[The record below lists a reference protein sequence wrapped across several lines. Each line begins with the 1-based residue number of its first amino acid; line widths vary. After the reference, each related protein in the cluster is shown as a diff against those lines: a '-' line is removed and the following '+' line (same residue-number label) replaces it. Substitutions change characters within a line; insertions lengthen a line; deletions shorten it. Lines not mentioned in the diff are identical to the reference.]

1 MVASAAVAPRKWQ
14 PRSIRKRIKGARNA
28 WHEPSLWSE
37 NQQVSLAS
45 DTRTMTRTPPHHR
58 NLTLA
63 DPAASPTEF
72 GPALVSAREQ
82 AGLTQDDVAAALSL
96 SRQVVGYWE
105 QGKRKPRIEQMFQ
118 LATLFHTSVA
128 DLLDT
133 TTHSSHAAAETAAML
148 YRRSN
153 VKLDDTARAGIADFV
168 TFLDFYTDLADAM
181 GRDITGMT
189 RSPFLPGEGY
199 DEYAV
204 DAKRKA
210 SEVRYH
216 LGLGQ
221 GPVAAVD
228 SVGAALGITVYR
240 AHLGNDLNS
249 TISGAFYKH
258 PALGFAVII
267 NLDMTRGRR
276 RFTAAHE
283 LAHALLHS
291 GNDAIIVSDAG
302 RRGDQREAYADAFAG
317 EFLMPEEGIRRALE
331 SLGAGPKVEDVETVI
346 HLQRMFN
353 VSYVTALVR
362 LRQASIISTA
372 ALYELRTH
380 PPLLTAARMGYHPDD
395 SEWPVPPQNSVLARY
410 PLKFRS
416 LLRDALGRDVIGR
429 SVIEQ
434 ALKLTHDEIDE
445 LTGTSPAGVRADMS
459 REWAEHAALGAVP
472 A

>member
-1 MVASAAVAPRKWQ
+1 MT
-14 PRSIRKRIKGARNA
+14 AR
-28 WHEPSLWSE
+28 
-37 NQQVSLAS
+37 
-45 DTRTMTRTPPHHR
+45 RTPPHRR
-58 NLTLA
+58 NLTLTPT
-63 DPAASPTEF
+63 DPDTEPIEF
-72 GPALVSAREQ
+72 GPALISAREH
-82 AGLTQDDVAAALSL
+82 AGLTQDDVAAALGL
-96 SRQVVGYWE
+96 SRQLIGYWE
-105 QGKRKPRIEQMFQ
+105 QGKRKPRTEQLFQ
-118 LATLFHTSVA
+118 LADLFRTSVA
-128 DLLDT
+128 DLLRT
-133 TTHSSHAAAETAAML
+133 RSHTPHAAQTAAML

-153 VKLDDTARAGIADFV
+153 VKLDDTARDGIADFV
-168 TFLDFYTDLADAM
+168 TFLEFYADLADAM
-181 GRDITGMT
+181 RRDITGMT

-199 DEYAV
+199 GEYAV

-221 GPVAAVD
+221 GPVADVD
-228 SVGAALGITVYR
+228 SVSAALGITVFR
-240 AHLGNDLNS
+240 AHLGNDLQS

-291 GNDAIIVSDAG
+291 ANDAIVVSDSG
-302 RRGDQREAYADAFAG
+302 RRGDQRETYADAFAG

-331 SLGAGPKVEDVETVI
+331 SLGAGPKVEDIEPVI

-353 VSYVTALVR
+353 VSYITTLVR
-362 LRQASIISTA
+362 LRQANIITTP
-372 ALYELRTH
+372 ALHKLRTH
-380 PPLLTAARMGYHPDD
+380 PPLITAARMGYNPDD
-395 SEWPVPPQNSVLARY
+395 GEWPVPPQNSVMARY

-416 LLRDALGRDVIGR
+416 MLRDALAHDIIGR
-429 SVIEQ
+429 SSIEQ

-445 LTGTSPAGVRADMS
+445 LTGASPAVSGADMNQ
-459 REWAEHAALGAVP
+459 EWAEHAALGAVP

>member
-1 MVASAAVAPRKWQ
+1 MT
-14 PRSIRKRIKGARNA
+14 AR
-28 WHEPSLWSE
+28 
-37 NQQVSLAS
+37 
-45 DTRTMTRTPPHHR
+45 RTPLHQR

-63 DPAASPTEF
+63 DPDSLTTDF
-72 GPALVSAREQ
+72 GSALVSARER
-82 AGLTQDDVAAALSL
+82 AGLTQDDVAAALGL
-96 SRQVVGYWE
+96 SRQLIGYWE
-105 QGKRKPRIEQMFQ
+105 QDKRKPRIEQMFQ
-118 LATLFHTSVA
+118 LADLFRTSVA
-128 DLLDT
+128 DLLNT
-133 TTHSSHAAAETAAML
+133 NAQPQHSAAETAAML
-148 YRRSN
+148 YRRSS
-153 VKLDDTARAGIADFV
+153 VELGDTARDGIADFV
-168 TFLDFYTDLADAM
+168 TFLNFYADVAEAM
-181 GRDITGMT
+181 DRDVTGMT
-189 RSPFLPGEGY
+189 KSPFLPGEGY
-199 DEYAV
+199 GEYAV

-221 GPVAAVD
+221 GPVAAVN

-240 AHLGNDLNS
+240 AHLGSDLNS

-291 GNDAIIVSDAG
+291 GHDAIIVSDTG
-302 RRGDQREAYADAFAG
+302 RRGDQRETYADAFAG

-353 VSYVTALVR
+353 VSYITALVR
-362 LRQASIISTA
+362 LRQASIITTA
-372 ALYELRTH
+372 ALHKLRTH

-416 LLRDALGRDVIGR
+416 LLRDALARGVVGK
-429 SVIEQ
+429 SSIEQ
-434 ALKLTHDEIDE
+434 NLKLAYDEIDE
-445 LTGTSPAGVRADMS
+445 LTGTSPAFAGADMS
-459 REWAEHAALGAVP
+459 QEWDEHAALGAVP
-472 A
+472 G

>member
-1 MVASAAVAPRKWQ
+1 
-14 PRSIRKRIKGARNA
+14 
-28 WHEPSLWSE
+28 
-37 NQQVSLAS
+37 
-45 DTRTMTRTPPHHR
+45 MTAHTPPHQR

-63 DPAASPTEF
+63 DPDTAPAEV
-72 GPALVSAREQ
+72 GAALVNAREH
-82 AGLTQDDVAAALSL
+82 AGLTQDDVAAGLGL
-96 SRQVVGYWE
+96 SRQLIGYWE
-105 QGKRKPRIEQMFQ
+105 QDKRKPSIEQMLQ
-118 LATLFHTSVA
+118 LAALFRTSVN
-128 DLLDT
+128 DLLNT
-133 TTHSSHAAAETAAML
+133 STRRSHDAAETAAML
-148 YRRSN
+148 YRRSS
-153 VKLDDTARAGIADFV
+153 VDLDDTARTGIADFV
-168 TFLDFYTDLADAM
+168 TFLDFYADLADAM
-181 GRDITGMT
+181 RRDVAGMT
-189 RSPFLPGEGY
+189 QSPFLPGQGY
-199 DEYAV
+199 GEFAV

-210 SEVRYH
+210 SEVRSH

-249 TISGAFYKH
+249 TISGAFYRH
-258 PALGFAVII
+258 PALGFAVVI

-291 GNDAIIVSDAG
+291 GSDAIIVSDTG
-302 RRGDQREAYADAFAG
+302 RRGEQRETYADAFAG

-362 LRQASIISTA
+362 LRQANIITNA
-372 ALYELRTH
+372 ALHNLRTH
-380 PPLLTAARMGYHPDD
+380 PPLLTAARMGYHSDD

-416 LLRDALGRDVIGR
+416 LLREALASDVIGR
-429 SVIEQ
+429 SGIEQ
-434 ALKLTHDEIDE
+434 ALRLTYDEIDE
-445 LTGTSPAGVRADMS
+445 LIGASEAFSGADMTQ
-459 REWAEHAALGAVP
+459 EWDEYAALGAVP